1 MDAPGYRL
9 EAEHHYVLECLKQN
23 RGNYFLTGKAG
34 CGKST
39 LLQVFRNLTDAKV
52 IYLAPTG
59 IAAIQI
65 KGQTIHSFFRLPSHF
80 IRERDYRMVSKSLL
94 KGLRW
99 IVIDEISMVRADLM
113 DHIDAILRASLRSSE
128 PFGGVPMFW
137 VGDLY
142 QLPPVVSTPE
152 ERQFFS
158 SQYESP
164 YFFSSRVFSRLKS
177 FEMIELSHVFRQSDP
192 YFLKLLNKIR
202 SNELDEDELADI
214 NERCLNGSIASA
226 QGDGEAEHFRITLCT
241 TNARASRIN
250 LDQLARLPG
259 NAVAYQAKVT
269 GKLASSH
276 FPADEVLLVK
286 PGAQVMLLRNDSE
299 GRYVNGSLATV
310 VQLEEN
316 AIGVKLEGDDAVL
329 ELERESWELIR
340 YMPGSASEQGLQMEV
355 TGRFRQFPIKLAW
368 AVTIHKSQGKT
379 FDRVTIDMGS
389 GAFECGQAYVA
400 LSRCTRIEG
409 IRLLRPLRAGDL
421 RTDDRIVDF
430 MRRYS

>member
-1 MDAPGYRL
+1 MDESVYRL
-9 EAEHHYVLECLKQN
+9 DAEHHYVLNCLNQN

-34 CGKST
+34 SGKST

-65 KGQTIHSFFRLPSHF
+65 KGQTIHSFFRLPSHY
-80 IRERDYRMVSKSLL
+80 IQERDYRLVSRSLL

-142 QLPPVVSTPE
+142 QLPPVLSTPE

-164 YFFSSRVFSRLKS
+164 YFFSSKVFSRLKS
-177 FEMIELSHVFRQSDP
+177 FEMIELNHVFRQSDP

-214 NERCLNGSIASA
+214 NERCLAGHPGTA
-226 QGDGEAEHFRITLCT
+226 QDEGEAENFRITLCT

-250 LDQLARLPG
+250 LDQLERLPG
-259 NAVAYQAKVT
+259 KAVSYQAKVT
-269 GKLASSH
+269 GKLASSQ

-310 VQLEEN
+310 LSLNDDSVEVL
-316 AIGVKLEGDDAVL
+316 LEGDTDPV
-329 ELERESWELIR
+329 ELRRESWELIR
-340 YMPGSASEQGLQMEV
+340 YKQSAPGDQALQMEV

-368 AVTIHKSQGKT
+368 AVTIHKSQGQT

-400 LSRCTRIEG
+400 LSRCTRLEG

-421 RTDDRIVDF
+421 RTDDRILDF
-430 MRRYS
+430 MRKYS